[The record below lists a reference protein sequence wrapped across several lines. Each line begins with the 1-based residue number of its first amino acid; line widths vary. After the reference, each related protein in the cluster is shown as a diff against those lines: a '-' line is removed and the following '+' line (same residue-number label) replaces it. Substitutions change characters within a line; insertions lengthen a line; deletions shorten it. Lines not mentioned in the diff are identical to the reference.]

1 MDLLVWLGLIGAF
14 VGAFL
19 ALFEENFLTMLAYS
33 SVGQMAYVIAA
44 LALMTHT
51 GWVAALYLSINHF
64 LYKTLLFIAAAAVI
78 RQTGTPLMYQMGG
91 LIKRM
96 PVTFAS
102 VLIGIIAMCGVPP
115 LGGFGGKWLLYNALM
130 EKNQFLGAGL
140 AFFASAVAFLYMYRI
155 LQTVF
160 LGQLKEAGRTVREAP
175 VGSLVA
181 QILLIMGIMVFS
193 AYPQPLMEFLFKLVG
208 QDFPMATLALNEA
221 GTITSPMGYW
231 NPTTVMI
238 VVACIFGA
246 LTVILLLNR
255 QKVVWV
261 KQFNMVF
268 AGERPDRPE
277 TTHFA
282 YDMYAH
288 YRRALGLFCHSFALR
303 FWAIAERAL
312 ALVGEGAGRLNTG
325 QTQDYLLA
333 SVALVALI
341 CLGGVWG

>member
-1 MDLLVWLGLIGAF
+1 
-14 VGAFL
+14 
-19 ALFEENFLTMLAYS
+19 MLAYS
-33 SVGQMAYVIAA
+33 SMGQMAYVIVA

-64 LYKTLLFIAAAAVI
+64 LFKTLLFVAAVAVI
-78 RQTGTPLMYQMGG
+78 RQTGTPLMYKMGG

-96 PVTFAS
+96 PITFVS
-102 VLIGIIAMCGVPP
+102 VLMAIIAMSGVPP
-115 LGGFGGKWLLYNALM
+115 LAGFGGKWLLYNALM
-130 EKNQFLGAGL
+130 EKNMFLGAGL

-160 LGQLKEAGRTVREAP
+160 LGQMKVEGQTVREAHP
-175 VGSLVA
+175 GSLVA
-181 QILLIMGIMVFS
+181 QVILIMGIMVFS
-193 AYPQPLMEFLFKLVG
+193 TYPQPLMEFLFKLVG
-208 QDFPMATLALNEA
+208 QNFPTATLALSET

-238 VVACIFGA
+238 VVGCVFGA
-246 LTVILLLNR
+246 VTVILLLNR

-288 YRRALGLFCHSFALR
+288 YRRALGVFCHSFALR
-303 FWAIAERAL
+303 FWAINERLLGFAGELMGWL
-312 ALVGEGAGRLNTG
+312 AVETERVSSSKPIAWLRAT
-325 QTQDYLLA
+325 
-333 SVALVALI
+333 
-341 CLGGVWG
+341 